1 MPEDS
6 DTNYPAVALDWIAQY
21 ELTKTDLLNHN
32 TLWSENLQR
41 LIFPVF
47 GDEGL
52 LAYQGRY
59 FGSPAP
65 EGVRP
70 YPKWHGRGDLKNT
83 FNILGRSSSQLV
95 LVEDIIS
102 AIKLS
107 KITMAMP
114 LYGSH
119 IGVERFKRLY
129 SLYKDQVEVC
139 IYLDFDKAKEA
150 INETKRGRLCGFKTR
165 TIIHKLDPKEV
176 PLEELK
182 ILIDI

>member
-1 MPEDS
+1 
-6 DTNYPAVALDWIAQY
+6 
-21 ELTKTDLLNHN
+21 
-32 TLWSENLQR
+32 
-41 LIFPVF
+41 
-47 GDEGL
+47 
-52 LAYQGRY
+52 
-59 FGSPAP
+59 
-65 EGVRP
+65 
-70 YPKWHGRGDLKNT
+70 
-83 FNILGRSSSQLV
+83 
-95 LVEDIIS
+95 VEDIIS

-139 IYLDFDKAKEA
+139 IYLDFDKAKDA
-150 INETKRGRLCGFKTR
+150 INETKRGKLCGLKTR